1 MYVPA
6 HFAESRP
13 EVLHGLIR
21 DYPLAALV
29 GPSADGLD
37 ANLIPFVLDADVPP
51 LGRLRGHVARAN
63 PLWRDPNPREVLAL
77 FHGPSAYVS
86 PTWYPVKP
94 VTGRVVPT
102 WNYIVVQ
109 ARCQLRVIEDPAWI
123 RQQIDDLTRQQES
136 LMPNPWTVADAP
148 PEFIDGLVAGI
159 VGLELTVTHLTGKWK
174 LSQNQPAANR
184 QGVMDG
190 LRGMSDAASRAVAD
204 EMAPPA

>member
-21 DYPLAALV
+21 DFPLAALV
-29 GPSADGLD
+29 GLSAEGLD
-37 ANLIPFVLDADVPP
+37 ANLIPLVLDVDVPP
-51 LGRLRGHVARAN
+51 LGQLRGHVARAN
-63 PLWRDPNPREVLAL
+63 PLWRAPNPREILAL
-77 FHGPSAYVS
+77 FHGPAAYVS

-109 ARCQLRVIEDPAWI
+109 ARAQLRVIDDPAWI
-123 RQQIDDLTRQQES
+123 RQQIEDLTRQQETP
-136 LMPNPWTVADAP
+136 MPTPWAVDDAP

-159 VGLELTVTHLTGKWK
+159 VGLELTITHLTGKWK

-184 QGVMDG
+184 QGVIDG
-190 LRGMSDAASRAVAD
+190 LRGMADPASRAVAD
-204 EMAPPA
+204 AMAPPA